1 MFLAFTLSLACVAES
16 PEPAREEAAPESAR
30 VMEEGSREALGVL
43 AFVNDAATT
52 LSVLDVDAA
61 LDSRAAKSI
70 VAHRDGADGVHGTK
84 DDDAFGSVQELDDV
98 KYVGDSALAALL
110 AYATAHG
117 WVPASED
124 YYGTVETVSFTYG
137 EAAAVV
143 ALANTAPVAELDDAA
158 GLDSRAAKALVAGR
172 PFADVEAVAAA
183 KYVGPAAL
191 TALKAYVDA
200 PPLLDAADAVTA
212 LNTDVSG
219 LLFGSESDY
228 PLVVW
233 EIAAPS
239 TTAVTSGNVKTL
251 LATVYDARPDTAAL
265 AARTVEK
272 SSMEWVFD
280 RYTIEQ
286 DWWEDSNRADAPAW
300 RTLRA
305 VFDDQLTD
313 VTVWRLG
320 TPDARGTLL
329 GDIDVF
335 VVGVTAD
342 GALVGFRTVSI
353 ET

>member
-1 MFLAFTLSLACVAES
+1 MFLTLTFTLACVADLQD
-16 PEPAREEAAPESAR
+16 PARESAAPATER

-52 LSVLDVDAA
+52 LTVLDVDAA

-70 VAHRDGADGVHGTK
+70 LAHRDGADGLAGTK
-84 DDDAFGSVQELDDV
+84 DDNAFDSVQELDDV

-124 YYGTVETVSFTYG
+124 YYGTVETVSFTYA
-137 EAAAVV
+137 EAEGVV
-143 ALANTAPVAELDDAA
+143 ALANTASEAELDEDA

-172 PFADVEAVAAA
+172 PFTDVEAVAAA
-183 KYVGPAAL
+183 KYVGPTAL
-191 TALKAYVDA
+191 TALKAYVNA
-200 PPLLDAADAVTA
+200 PPLLDAAEAVAA

-219 LLFGSESDY
+219 LLFSSESDY

-239 TTAVTSGNVKTL
+239 TTALTSGNVKTI
-251 LATVYDARPDTAAL
+251 LAPVYEARSGSAAL
-265 AARTVEK
+265 SARTVEK
-272 SSMEWVFD
+272 SSMSWAFD
-280 RYTIEQ
+280 RYTVEQ
-286 DWWEDSNRADAPAW
+286 SWWEDSNRASAPAW

-320 TPDARGTLL
+320 TRDSGGTLS